1 MTQVASKTGDP
12 GHLEEPV
19 AGQLESPTTP
29 GGLAKTNARRTLGLI
44 VVVGLLA
51 GICLLSIAVGTK
63 SIPLNEVWNGL
74 FAYDDSN
81 NAVIIRELRVPRTVL
96 GLIVGIALGVSGALI
111 QAMTRNPLADP
122 GILGVNAGAAF
133 FVALAVGVFGF
144 TGIWSYIWFAF
155 LGAIL
160 ATVAVYALGSM
171 GRAGA
176 TPIRLTLAGIALAA
190 VLGGVTSGMLLLD
203 PEAFDKMRFW
213 GAGSLSGRGLDI
225 SLAVGPF
232 IALGLILAI
241 VIARPLNAIALGD
254 DLAQSLGAKVKS
266 TRVIGVIAVTLLA
279 GAATAAA
286 GPIGFVGLMI
296 PHMVRWFVGPDQ
308 RWILLYTVAAAPCL
322 LLLSDVVG
330 RIVIR
335 PGELQVGIVTA
346 FVGAPV
352 LILLVR
358 RKKVSGL

>member
-1 MTQVASKTGDP
+1 MTTVVKTGD
-12 GHLEEPV
+12 
-19 AGQLESPTTP
+19 S
-29 GGLAKTNARRTLGLI
+29 GGLAQTNARRTAGL
-44 VVVGLLA
+44 VVVVALLA
-51 GICLLSIAVGTK
+51 VICLLSIAVGTK
-63 SIPLNEVWNGL
+63 YIPLNEVWNGL

-81 NAVIIRELRVPRTVL
+81 DAVIIREFRVPRTIL

-133 FVALAVGVFGF
+133 FVALAVGALGL

-190 VLGGVTSGMLLLD
+190 VLGGITSGMLLLD
-203 PEAFDKMRFW
+203 PAAFDKMRFW

-225 SLAVGPF
+225 SFAIGPF
-232 IALGLILAI
+232 VLVGLILAL

-254 DLAQSLGAKVKS
+254 DLAQSLGAKVTH
-266 TRVIGVIAVTLLA
+266 TRTIGIVAVTLLA

-330 RIVIR
+330 RLVIR

>member
-1 MTQVASKTGDP
+1 MSTRTGDGP
-12 GHLEEPV
+12 EQRDVPAEV
-19 AGQLESPTTP
+19 
-29 GGLAKTNARRTLGLI
+29 GGLARTDARRAAGLFVVLG
-44 VVVGLLA
+44 VLA
-51 GICLLSIAVGTK
+51 ALCLVSISVGTEY
-63 SIPLNEVWNGL
+63 IPIGEVWHGL
-74 FAYDDSN
+74 FVADGSTES
-81 NAVIIRELRVPRTVL
+81 VIVRELRLPRTVL
-96 GLIVGIALGVSGALI
+96 GLLVGIALGVAGVLI

-133 FVALAVGVFGF
+133 FVAIAVGVLGV
-144 TGIWSYIWFAF
+144 TDIRSYIWFAF
-155 LGAIL
+155 AGAVV
-160 ATVAVYALGSM
+160 ATIVVYALGSL

-176 TPIRLTLAGIALAA
+176 TPIRLTLSGIALGA

-203 PEAFDKMRFW
+203 PDAFDRMRFW
-213 GAGSLSGRGLDI
+213 GAGSLAGRGLDI
-225 SLAVGPF
+225 ASEVAPF
-232 IALGLILAI
+232 IALGVFLAAL
-241 VIARPLNAIALGD
+241 IARPLNAIALGD
-254 DLAQSLGAKVKS
+254 DLAQSLGANVIR
-266 TRVIGVIAVTLLA
+266 TRIVGVVAVTLLA

-308 RWILLYTVAAAPCL
+308 RWILIYTVFAAPGL

-352 LILLVR
+352 LIVLVR
-358 RKKVSGL
+358 RKKASGL

>member
-1 MTQVASKTGDP
+1 MTTVANTPGGDN
-12 GHLEEPV
+12 HLEGPV
-19 AGQLESPTTP
+19 SGPLESPTTP
-29 GGLAKTNARRTLGLI
+29 GGLAKTNARRTLGLFAVI
-44 VVVGLLA
+44 GLLCV
-51 GICLLSIAVGTK
+51 ICLLSIAVGTK
-63 SIPLNEVWNGL
+63 YIPLGEVWNGL
-74 FAYDDSN
+74 VAFDDSN
-81 NAVIIRELRVPRTVL
+81 NAVIIRELRLPRTIL
-96 GLIVGIALGVSGALI
+96 GLIVGVALGVSGALI

-133 FVALAVGVFGF
+133 FVTLAVGFLGF
-144 TGIWSYIWFAF
+144 SGIWSYIWFAF
-155 LGAIL
+155 FGAIV
-160 ATVAVYALGSM
+160 ATVAVYAVGSM

-176 TPIRLTLAGIALAA
+176 TPIRLTLAGIALGA
-190 VLGGVTSGMLLLD
+190 VLGGITTGLTLLD

-225 SLAVGPF
+225 SFAISPF
-232 IALGLILAI
+232 VVLGLVLAF

-254 DLAQSLGAKVKS
+254 DLAHSLGAKVRN
-266 TRVIGVIAVTLLA
+266 TRVIGIVAVTLLA

>member
-1 MTQVASKTGDP
+1 MFVVLG
-12 GHLEEPV
+12 V
-19 AGQLESPTTP
+19 
-29 GGLAKTNARRTLGLI
+29 LAAL
-44 VVVGLLA
+44 
-51 GICLLSIAVGTK
+51 CLVSISVGTEY
-63 SIPLNEVWNGL
+63 IPIGEVWHGL
-74 FAYDDSN
+74 FVADGSTES
-81 NAVIIRELRVPRTVL
+81 VIVRELRLPRTVL
-96 GLIVGIALGVSGALI
+96 GLLVGIALGVAGVLI

-133 FVALAVGVFGF
+133 FVAIAVGVLGV
-144 TGIWSYIWFAF
+144 TDIRSYIWFAF
-155 LGAIL
+155 AGAVV
-160 ATVAVYALGSM
+160 ATIVVYALGSL

-176 TPIRLTLAGIALAA
+176 TPIRLTLSGIALGA

-203 PEAFDKMRFW
+203 PDAFDRMRFW
-213 GAGSLSGRGLDI
+213 GAGSLAGRGLDI
-225 SLAVGPF
+225 ASEVAPF
-232 IALGLILAI
+232 IALGVFLAAL
-241 VIARPLNAIALGD
+241 IARPLNAIALGD
-254 DLAQSLGAKVKS
+254 DLAQSLGANVIR
-266 TRVIGVIAVTLLA
+266 TRIVGVVAVTLLA

-308 RWILLYTVAAAPCL
+308 RWILIYTVFAAPGL

-352 LILLVR
+352 LIVLVR
-358 RKKVSGL
+358 RKKASGL

>member
-1 MTQVASKTGDP
+1 MTTVVKAGDSGDP
-12 GHLEEPV
+12 EAPV
-19 AGQLESPTTP
+19 AGRLETPSTP
-29 GGLAKTNARRTLGLI
+29 GGLAKTNARRTAGL
-44 VVVGLLA
+44 VVVIALLA
-51 GICLLSIAVGTK
+51 AICLLSIAVGTK
-63 SIPLNEVWNGL
+63 YIPLNEVWNGL

-133 FVALAVGVFGF
+133 FVALAVGALGF

-190 VLGGVTSGMLLLD
+190 VLGGITSGMLLLD

-225 SLAVGPF
+225 SFAIGPF
-232 IALGLILAI
+232 VLVGLILAL

-254 DLAQSLGAKVKS
+254 DLAQSLGAKVTH
-266 TRVIGVIAVTLLA
+266 TRTI
-279 GAATAAA
+279 
-286 GPIGFVGLMI
+286 
-296 PHMVRWFVGPDQ
+296 
-308 RWILLYTVAAAPCL
+308 
-322 LLLSDVVG
+322 
-330 RIVIR
+330 
-335 PGELQVGIVTA
+335 GIVARRRRHRSRRPHRLRRTDDPA
-346 FVGAPV
+346 HGP
-352 LILLVR
+352 LVR
-358 RKKVSGL
+358 RARPTLDPALHRRGRALPAAVVRRRRPSRHPAG